1 MSMLT
6 FLVFTIFLYSTGTL
20 RDVEAS
26 SRCGY
31 RPRTRIISG
40 QNALPYSW
48 PWMVQINYL
57 GRHHCGGALVSPQW
71 VVTAAHCINHAKRPQ
86 DYGDFKI
93 TLGEHRRS
101 TWEGYEQEFEVANII
116 EHPEYNKPTIVN
128 NDIALIQLSRP
139 AILNQRVSL
148 VCLPDQGFIIPDG
161 KQCYA
166 TGWGLTVPGDWSS
179 QADALKQ
186 AMLPKVSQSECLED
200 NKDAGIPVTNEMF
213 CTGHGGSSPI
223 STCNTDS
230 GGPIVCRDSNGRW
243 YLQGVVSWGSGGCHP
258 GYYSVNARVS
268 KYTKWIYSYTS
279 S

>member
-1 MSMLT
+1 MRVKRTNLHY
-6 FLVFTIFLYSTGTL
+6 FLS
-20 RDVEAS
+20 
-26 SRCGY
+26 
-31 RPRTRIISG
+31 
-40 QNALPYSW
+40 
-48 PWMVQINYL
+48 
-57 GRHHCGGALVSPQW
+57 
-71 VVTAAHCINHAKRPQ
+71 
-86 DYGDFKI
+86 
-93 TLGEHRRS
+93 
-101 TWEGYEQEFEVANII
+101 
-116 EHPEYNKPTIVN
+116 
-128 NDIALIQLSRP
+128 ALIQLSRP

-166 TGWGLTVPGDWSS
+166 TGKCSILIRYLWSKFIFLLKKSVLLKANLPKIWLAHWLGHLYTWVELLWWDMCSKECTYITPTTHTLTLLYISLKQFQAWEVTLENLCLFRLILYFVFNFVGWGLTVPGDWSS